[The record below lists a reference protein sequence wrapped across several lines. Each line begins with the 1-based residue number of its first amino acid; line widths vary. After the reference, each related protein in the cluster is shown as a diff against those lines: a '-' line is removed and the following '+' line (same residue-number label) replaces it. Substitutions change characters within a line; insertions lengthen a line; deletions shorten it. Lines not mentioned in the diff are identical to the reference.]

1 MDHTERL
8 LEEAIDHYR
17 RMMRTIVG
25 TNTPDWV
32 QLEMPIGQIKALFTI
47 AHSEKLTI
55 GQLAEMLNL
64 GQSATSILVERLVQQ
79 GLVERVEDPAD
90 RRRTFVELT
99 GGGRQLAVR
108 LREGR
113 RDRLHDW
120 LVQLAEEDLSALVQG
135 LGALA
140 RVMEADA
147 GGRTAAAQEAPEAV
161 GKGDHARGLIPEGTR
176 L

>member
-1 MDHTERL
+1 
-8 LEEAIDHYR
+8 
-17 RMMRTIVG
+17 MRTVVAA
-25 TNTPDWV
+25 NTPDWV

-55 GQLAEMLNL
+55 GQLAEMLIL

-79 GLVERVEDPAD
+79 GLVQRVEDPAD

-99 GGGRQLAVR
+99 GGGLQLAVR

-120 LVQLAEEDLSALVQG
+120 LVQLPEEDLSALVPG

-140 RVMEADA
+140 RVTETGAS
-147 GGRTAAAQEAPEAV
+147 GRTAAAQVVAEAV
-161 GKGDHARGLIPEGTR
+161 GKGDHATDQDAPTPGATAPDKHRGERENAVGV
-176 L
+176 